1 MENVLSCLYL
11 DNLEK
16 ILGALEIRV
25 DETNRQITAK
35 SVEN

>member
-1 MENVLSCLYL
+1 MELLVSGKLWEDPS
-11 DNLEK
+11 
-16 ILGALEIRV
+16 ILGELLV